1 MYQVN
6 KMSKKQVKNKTKN
19 VHIILDETG
28 SMSTCKAATISG
40 FNEYINNLKRE
51 KNINVTLT
59 TFNSN
64 KIDIVYKNKNVTN
77 IVELTNERYNP
88 DFTTPLYDAVG
99 KTIREIDDAKN
110 KENLIVVITDGEE
123 NSSKEYTRQMIFE
136 KIKEKEK
143 LGWTFVFMG
152 ANQDAW
158 AEGYKIGAL
167 QGNTM
172 NFDTK
177 NMRATFCALS
187 NSTRTWAQSGKQ
199 TSNFFKK

>member
-1 MYQVN
+1 MRMK
-6 KMSKKQVKNKTKN
+6 KMPKKQIKSKTKN

-28 SMSTCKAATISG
+28 SMSVCKTATING
-40 FNEYINNLKRE
+40 FNEYITNLKKE
-51 KNINVTLT
+51 KDINVTLT

-64 KIDIVYKNKNVTN
+64 KINIVYKNKNIGGVP
-77 IVELTNERYNP
+77 ILTDKTYNP
-88 DFTTPLYDAVG
+88 DFNTPLYDAVG
-99 KTIREIDDAKN
+99 KTIREIEDAKN

-123 NSSKEYTRQMIFE
+123 NASKEYTRQMIFD

-172 NFDTK
+172 NFNTN
-177 NMRATFCALS
+177 NMRATFATLS
-187 NSTRTWAQSGKQ
+187 AGTRTWAKAGGASSK
-199 TSNFFKK
+199 NFFNK